1 MRRCA
6 PLLPVALLGL
16 LLAACTADPLNIVL
30 LNARAP
36 GDKCDFSDNTKYVEG
51 GTLDFRPFLVGT
63 PTVATHTGFYGQ
75 VFGWENNLQ
84 SVVTTV
90 NGQPVDNGT
99 GNNFIADSVVY
110 SYQYSD
116 PNVVLPTNETQNIHA
131 VISAG
136 GTAQDNT
143 VGISVLPPGASDAI
157 NNSNLGLNSQTLLVT
172 FQVFGKTVAGSSKH
186 TNKVTF
192 PLYVSRT
199 DTTPLDCPSQGL
211 VLNGGVCNIPGRDQP
226 VSCKK
231 P

>member
-1 MRRCA
+1 MRRCV

-16 LLAACTADPLNIVL
+16 LLAACTADPLNVVVL
-30 LNARAP
+30 DARAP

-51 GTLDFRPFLVGT
+51 GTLDFRPYLVGT

-116 PNVVLPTNETQNIHA
+116 PNVVLPTSETQNIHA
-131 VISAG
+131 TINAG

-143 VGISVLPPGASDAI
+143 VGISLIPPGASDAI
-157 NNSNLGLNSQTLLVT
+157 NNSTLGPGTQTLLVT
-172 FQVFGKTVAGSSKH
+172 FQIFGKIAAGISKH
-186 TNKVTF
+186 SNKVSF
-192 PLYVSRT
+192 PIYVYRS
-199 DTTPLDCPSQGL
+199 DTTALDCGAQGL
-211 VLNGGVCNIPGRDQP
+211 LLNGGVCGIPGRDQ
-226 VSCKK
+226 VVACKK